1 MYSSISS
8 KQVRLR
14 TNMKF
19 IAIIEATIREGIARK
34 TILGMFIV
42 STVTI
47 IVAILLFQLS
57 AVQQG
62 LLSPVHSTHMHVNNN
77 SISNGAGAV
86 SLAGV
91 SVLDMVWMGIS
102 SVLLFICVFLG
113 VFVTAGFV
121 TSIMEKGSIDLL
133 LSKPVS
139 RWVYIAGRYAGAV
152 LIILAEVAYLIFGL
166 WLVAGFSLGTW
177 SPSFLGSILII
188 TLAFAGVYSLVTL
201 FGVLTRSSWFAII
214 IGLALYIIGSVVIP
228 LGQFLDKLMNGE
240 PSGGMLSTV
249 GTVLHWMVPSQEM
262 SRAIADVLLRQS
274 VEAGPLFVT
283 LGLCVAYVALSC
295 LAFSRKEF

>member
-1 MYSSISS
+1 
-8 KQVRLR
+8 
-14 TNMKF
+14 MKF
-19 IAIIEATIREGIARK
+19 LAIIEATIREGIARK

-47 IVAILLFQLS
+47 LVAIFLFQLN

-62 LLSPVHSTHMHVNNN
+62 LLSPVHTTHMQVNNN
-77 SISNGAGAV
+77 SVSNTGGAV
-86 SLAGV
+86 TLAGV

-102 SVLLFICVFLG
+102 SILLFICVFLG

-121 TSIMEKGSIDLL
+121 SSIMEKGSIDLL

-139 RWVYIAGRYAGAV
+139 RWVYIAGRYTGAV

-166 WLVAGFSLGTW
+166 WLVAGFSLGSW
-177 SPSFLGSILII
+177 SAGFLVNILII

-214 IGLALYIIGSVVIP
+214 IGLALYIIGSVVVP
-228 LGQFLDKLMNGE
+228 LGQFLDRLLNGE
-240 PSGGMLSTV
+240 PTGGVLATI

-262 SRAIADVLLRQS
+262 GRAIANILLHQS
-274 VEAGPLFVT
+274 VDAGPIFIT
-283 LGLCVAYVALSC
+283 LGLCLAYVALSA
-295 LAFSRKEF
+295 LAFSKKEF